1 MTNYRTHAPTV
12 LLAIA
17 LAAAIAMVGAHSAR
31 GHTVSAK
38 KPAAVVTL
46 KNIQFHPAVSHIKVG
61 QSVEWK
67 WEDADID
74 TQHNVTS
81 IGKQHFKSSKTQEK
95 GTYTVTFNTAGTYDF
110 ECTIHPQSMQGKVI
124 VTK

>member
-1 MTNYRTHAPTV
+1 MTRYRIHTSTF
-12 LLAIA
+12 LLGIA
-17 LAAAIAMVGAHSAR
+17 LAAAIALVGARSAH
-31 GHTVSAK
+31 GHTVTAK

-46 KNIQFHPAVSHIKVG
+46 KNIQFHPTAPHIKVG
-61 QSVEWK
+61 QSVEWI

-81 IGKQHFKSSKTQEK
+81 TGKAHFKSSKTQEK
-95 GTYTVTFNTAGTYDF
+95 GTYTITFNTAGTYDF
-110 ECTIHPQSMQGKVI
+110 ECTIHPQSMQGKVV